1 MALPLWLVALAVC
14 PKRSCFRDSA
24 VEEQAKTK
32 TMQKPQLALV
42 GPATVNG
49 TVDKRARPP
58 KRRTNAETRARE
70 YLTGYLQQRPLC
82 VALMSLRR
90 AHRQISTGVE
100 ISTANSPKA
109 ANEPQNITGF
119 RRPARK
125 SAPSKRD
132 WPSHHLVAST
142 VPCSMAAN
150 LLWKL
155 YRTNALL
162 TELVALSDEKGAAFW
177 KGAGRALRGWFDPRR
192 DGNESLQKCRGRQLR
207 RPLIFSA
214 GSIRVR

>member
-1 MALPLWLVALAVC
+1 
-14 PKRSCFRDSA
+14 
-24 VEEQAKTK
+24 VEERAKTVEERAK

-82 VALMSLRR
+82 VVLMSLRR
-90 AHRQISTGVE
+90 AHRQLSTGVE

-125 SAPSKRD
+125 SAPNVKCCKRD
-132 WPSHHLVAST
+132 WPSHHLVASA